1 MGVEIMTAIPSVAA
15 CAPNPDYNFD
25 RFDYNNLTDTY
36 NCPQGE
42 TLRTNGNNYL
52 KTKENSTYYVKHY
65 KTTKCQ
71 HCPVKLLCTKNAKG
85 RLIERSEY
93 QQYVDINKKNIEKN
107 KNLYKLRQQI
117 VEHPYGTIKRQWGY
131 SYIITKRGIERAAAD
146 VGLIMTAY
154 NLRRL
159 FNILPRELFKTWL
172 KTLFFV
178 FRLFI
183 ARFKEI
189 CAPLSPQ
196 NIFHPR
202 FINAKKQALKSP
214 LFKTYNVN
222 LPKLMSF

>member
-93 QQYVDINKKNIEKN
+93 QQYVDINKK
-107 KNLYKLRQQI
+107 
-117 VEHPYGTIKRQWGY
+117 T
-131 SYIITKRGIERAAAD
+131 
-146 VGLIMTAY
+146 
-154 NLRRL
+154 
-159 FNILPRELFKTWL
+159 
-172 KTLFFV
+172 
-178 FRLFI
+178 
-183 ARFKEI
+183 
-189 CAPLSPQ
+189 
-196 NIFHPR
+196 
-202 FINAKKQALKSP
+202 
-214 LFKTYNVN
+214 
-222 LPKLMSF
+222 